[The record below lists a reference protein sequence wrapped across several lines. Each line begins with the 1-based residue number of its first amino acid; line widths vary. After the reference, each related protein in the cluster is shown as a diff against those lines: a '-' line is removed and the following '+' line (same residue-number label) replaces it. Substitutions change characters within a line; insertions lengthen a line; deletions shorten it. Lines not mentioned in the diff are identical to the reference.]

1 MTVET
6 RQDAADKRMKQLLHY
21 LDLAM
26 NPKVGLETAVNN
38 SAAELL
44 KSLDYDDENCIAF
57 IHHAIPFLICG
68 QNLVAQTD
76 LCIMDDNQI
85 LFLLQEDKRLT
96 SMNDPEPQVI
106 AKAIAAFALNNR
118 KQERKLNP
126 PCDSIMLPCLTMVG
140 TMPIIYKVTVTATPS
155 NAVQTGAYPEI
166 ETRVFRHIPGLPL
179 RNSEGMRP
187 LQNRL
192 EIL

>member
-6 RQDAADKRMKQLLHY
+6 RQDAADKRTKRLLHY

-38 SAAELL
+38 FAAELL
-44 KSLDYDDENCIAF
+44 RSIDHDDENRIAF

-85 LFLLQEDKRLT
+85 LLLLQEDKRLT

-118 KQERKLNP
+118 KQERELNLP
-126 PCDSIMLPCLTMVG
+126 PVTLSCSLASPWSAPC
-140 TMPIIYKVTVTATPS
+140 
-155 NAVQTGAYPEI
+155 Q
-166 ETRVFRHIPGLPL
+166 
-179 RNSEGMRP
+179 
-187 LQNRL
+187 
-192 EIL
+192 